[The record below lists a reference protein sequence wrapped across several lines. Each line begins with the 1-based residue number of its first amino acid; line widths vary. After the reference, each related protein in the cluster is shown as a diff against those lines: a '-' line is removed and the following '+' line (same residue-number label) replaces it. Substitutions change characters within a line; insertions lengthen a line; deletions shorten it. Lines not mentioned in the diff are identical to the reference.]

1 MRKTPGRP
9 LLAAGDWAARP
20 PVHRVMLLTRPGC
33 HLCDEARPLVRSA
46 CEQSGSEFTEQ
57 DITDRPELQRE
68 YANDI
73 PVVFVDG
80 APWDR
85 WRIDAPRLL
94 EMLR

>member
-9 LLAAGDWAARP
+9 LLAPGDWAARP
-20 PVHRVMLLTRPGC
+20 PAHRVLLLSRPGC
-33 HLCDEARPLVRSA
+33 HLCDDARPLVQRA
-46 CEQSGSEFTEQ
+46 CEETGSEFAER
-57 DITDRPELQRE
+57 DITDSPELQRE

-85 WRIDAPRLL
+85 LRIDAERLR
-94 EMLR
+94 EILR